1 MKTTAKFI
9 SASLATLLVSASAV
23 TAFAA
28 ETKDITV
35 SLRIEG
41 VDSCVL
47 YDNYEI
53 PQGSTAADLIQ
64 YADKL
69 SDDVTV
75 TGAENNYITDVNGET
90 AGKFGGWDGWQYIVN
105 SVSPNV
111 GVGDYT
117 LSDNDTVVLYY
128 GDFPCL
134 LPQIDTSAL
143 NSDGKIS
150 FNAESTTYDNDWN
163 PTVSTVAIADM
174 TVTIDNNNTYTTDEN
189 GTITL
194 NKADFVS
201 GDHYVQVAKKNSNG
215 APAVLRY
222 ADDFTV
228 NIAKENTINVNLR
241 IEGPEACYLN
251 DTFEIAKDS
260 NVCQLISYADEVS
273 DDIEVVGADADA
285 GYISEVNGIAAGSFG
300 GWDGWYYAVNSVV
313 PNVGVNDYTLNNNDT
328 VVLYYGEYPCYL
340 PIADTSLL
348 TTEGKITFTA
358 NATFGD
364 AVLPIDN
371 MTVYFDGKEY
381 KTDYNGVVVID
392 GDQLTFGN
400 HSLQVEKYGYS
411 GAPAVL
417 RYADDY
423 TVFVDTKIVNDVNL
437 DSNVD
442 INDVTAIQ
450 TYLSNYKNISE
461 EQVRIADVNKDGK
474 VDVNDVTALQT
485 ILSGETE

>member
-28 ETKDITV
+28 ETKGITV

-150 FNAESTTYDNDWN
+150 FNAESTTYDSDWN
-163 PTVSTVAIADM
+163 PTVSTVALADM

-260 NVCQLISYADEVS
+260 NVGQLISYADEVS
-273 DDIEVVGADADA
+273 DDIEVVGADA

-313 PNVGVNDYTLNNNDT
+313 PNVGVNGYTLSNNDT

-348 TTEGKITFTA
+348 TSEGKITFTA

-381 KTDYNGVVVID
+381 TTDYNGVVVID
-392 GDQLTFGN
+392 EDQLTFGP

-437 DSNVD
+437 DGKVD
-442 INDVTAIQ
+442 INDVTFIQ
-450 TYLSNYKNISE
+450 NMLSINMVITA
-461 EQVRIADVNKDGK
+461 EQLRIADINRDTK

-485 ILSGETE
+485 ILSGKTE

>member
-1 MKTTAKFI
+1 MKKTAKII

-23 TAFAA
+23 PAFAA

-47 YDNYEI
+47 YDNYTI
-53 PQGSTAADLIQ
+53 PQGSTASDLIQ
-64 YADKL
+64 YADSL

-75 TGAENNYITDVNGET
+75 TGAEKNYITDVNGET

-105 SVSPNV
+105 SVSPSV

-117 LSDNDTVVLYY
+117 LSDHDTVVLYY

-134 LPQIDTSAL
+134 IPQIDTSAL

-150 FNAESTTYDNDWN
+150 FNAESTTYDSDWN
-163 PTVSTVAIADM
+163 PTVSTVPVTDM
-174 TVTIDNNNTYTTDEN
+174 TVTFDDSTYTTDEN

-194 NKADFVS
+194 SKADFTS
-201 GDHYVQVAKKNSNG
+201 GKHSVQVAKKNSNG

-222 ADDFTV
+222 ANDFSV
-228 NIAKENTINVNLR
+228 NISRENTINVNLR
-241 IEGPEACYLN
+241 IEGPEACYYN
-251 DTFEIAKDS
+251 DTLEITSGS
-260 NVCQLISYADEVS
+260 NVAELISLADEIS
-273 DDIEVVGADADA
+273 DDLKVVGADA
-285 GYISEVNGIAAGSFG
+285 GYISEVNGISAGSFG
-300 GWDGWYYAVNSVV
+300 GWDGWYYAVNGVV
-313 PNVGVNDYTLNNNDT
+313 PNFGVKDYTLSESDN

-358 NATFGD
+358 KATFGD

-381 KTDYNGVVVID
+381 TTDYNGVVVID
-392 GDQLTFGN
+392 ENQLTFGY

-423 TVFVDTKIVNDVNL
+423 RVFVDTKIINDVNL
-437 DSNVD
+437 DGEVD
-442 INDVTAIQ
+442 INDVTLIQ
-450 TYLSNYKNISE
+450 TSLSGNTVLTD
-461 EQVRIADVNKDGK
+461 EQKRIADIDKDGK
-474 VDVNDVTALQT
+474 FDVNDVTKLQT
-485 ILSGETE
+485 IISGQAE

>member
-134 LPQIDTSAL
+134 LPQIDTSTL

-150 FNAESTTYDNDWN
+150 FNAESTTYDSDWN

-174 TVTIDNNNTYTTDEN
+174 TVTFDGHTYTTDEN
-189 GTITL
+189 GTISL
-194 NKADFVS
+194 SKADFTS
-201 GDHYVQVAKKNSNG
+201 GEHSVQVEKKNSNG

-228 NIAKENTINVNLR
+228 NIARENTINVNLR
-241 IEGPEACYLN
+241 IEGPEACYLK

-260 NVCQLISYADEVS
+260 NVGQLISYADEVS
-273 DDIEVVGADADA
+273 DNIEVVGADA

-300 GWDGWYYAVNSVV
+300 GWDGWDYAVNSVV

-348 TTEGKITFTA
+348 TSEGKITFTA
-358 NATFGD
+358 TATFGD

-381 KTDYNGVVVID
+381 TTDYNGVVVID
-392 GDQLTFGN
+392 KDQLTFGS

-437 DSNVD
+437 DGEVD
-442 INDVTAIQ
+442 INDVTLIQ
-450 TYLSNYKNISE
+450 TSLCVDTVLTD
-461 EQVRIADVNKDGK
+461 EQKRIADIDKDGK
-474 VDVNDVTALQT
+474 VDVNDVTKLQT

>member
-41 VDSCVL
+41 VNSCVL

-150 FNAESTTYDNDWN
+150 FNAESTTYDSDWN

-174 TVTIDNNNTYTTDEN
+174 TVTFDGHTYTTDKN
-189 GTITL
+189 GTISL
-194 NKADFVS
+194 SKADFTS
-201 GDHYVQVAKKNSNG
+201 GEHSVQVEKKNSNG

-228 NIAKENTINVNLR
+228 NIARENTINVNLR
-241 IEGPEACYLN
+241 IEGPEACYLK

-260 NVCQLISYADEVS
+260 NVGQL
-273 DDIEVVGADADA
+273 
-285 GYISEVNGIAAGSFG
+285 
-300 GWDGWYYAVNSVV
+300 
-313 PNVGVNDYTLNNNDT
+313 
-328 VVLYYGEYPCYL
+328 
-340 PIADTSLL
+340 
-348 TTEGKITFTA
+348 KIGRA
-358 NATFGD
+358 H
-364 AVLPIDN
+364 V
-371 MTVYFDGKEY
+371 
-381 KTDYNGVVVID
+381 
-392 GDQLTFGN
+392 
-400 HSLQVEKYGYS
+400 
-411 GAPAVL
+411 
-417 RYADDY
+417 
-423 TVFVDTKIVNDVNL
+423 
-437 DSNVD
+437 
-442 INDVTAIQ
+442 
-450 TYLSNYKNISE
+450 
-461 EQVRIADVNKDGK
+461 
-474 VDVNDVTALQT
+474 
-485 ILSGETE
+485 

>member
-174 TVTIDNNNTYTTDEN
+174 TVTFDGHTYTTDKN
-189 GTITL
+189 GTISL
-194 NKADFVS
+194 SKADFTS
-201 GDHYVQVAKKNSNG
+201 GEHSVQVEKKNSNG

-228 NIAKENTINVNLR
+228 NIARENTINVNLR
-241 IEGPEACYLN
+241 IEGPEACYLK

-260 NVCQLISYADEVS
+260 NVGQLISYADEVS
-273 DDIEVVGADADA
+273 DNIEVVGADA

-313 PNVGVNDYTLNNNDT
+313 PNVGVSDYTLNNNDT

-348 TTEGKITFTA
+348 TSEGKITFTA
-358 NATFGD
+358 KATFGD

-381 KTDYNGVVVID
+381 TTDYNGVVVID
-392 GDQLTFGN
+392 KDQLTFGP

-437 DSNVD
+437 DGNVD

-450 TYLSNYKNISE
+450 TYLSNYNNISE

>member
-1 MKTTAKFI
+1 MKKTAKI
-9 SASLATLLVSASAV
+9 LSVSIAALLASTSAV
-23 TAFAA
+23 SAFAA

-35 SLRIEG
+35 TLRVEG
-41 VDSCVL
+41 VDTCLL
-47 YDNYEI
+47 YATCDI
-53 PQGSTAADLIQ
+53 PQGSSASDLIQ
-64 YADKL
+64 YAD
-69 SDDVTV
+69 SVYDEITV

-90 AGKFGGWDGWQYIVN
+90 AGTFGGWDGWQYVVN
-105 SVSPNV
+105 AVSPNV
-111 GVGDYT
+111 GIGDYT

-134 LPQIDTSAL
+134 LPQIDTSEL
-143 NSDGKIS
+143 SSDGKIS
-150 FNAESTTYDNDWN
+150 FSAESTTYDDEWN
-163 PTVSTVAIADM
+163 PIVNTVALADM

-189 GTITL
+189 GAITL
-194 NKADFVS
+194 NKADFIS

-228 NIAKENTINVNLR
+228 NIARENTINVNLR
-241 IEGPEACYLN
+241 VEGPEACYLYDN
-251 DTFEIAKDS
+251 FEIAKDS
-260 NVCQLISYADEVS
+260 NVGELIAFADEVS
-273 DDIEVVGADADA
+273 DDIEVVGADA

-313 PNVGVNDYTLNNNDT
+313 PNVGVSGYTLNNNDT

-348 TTEGKITFTA
+348 TSDGKITFTA
-358 NATFGD
+358 KATFGD
-364 AVLPIDN
+364 AVLPVDN

-381 KTDYNGVVVID
+381 TTDYNGVVVID
-392 GDQLTFGN
+392 EDQLTFGP

-437 DSNVD
+437 DGKVD
-442 INDVTAIQ
+442 INDVTFIQ
-450 TYLSNYKNISE
+450 TMLSSDMVITA
-461 EQVRIADVNKDGK
+461 EQLRIADINRDTK
-474 VDVNDVTALQT
+474 VDVNDVTKLQT
-485 ILSGETE
+485 IISGQTE